1 MTPYYK
7 AVVESADAVPCVP
20 CRYFVLH
27 KLPGLTFLDSR
38 VVSAVERKEAK
49 RVGAFMRVVRPPDDT
64 VSILCVCV
72 CVCLSVCIC
81 SSSSCFIARIYPQAT
96 IHTVSFGF

>member
-1 MTPYYK
+1 MI
-7 AVVESADAVPCVP
+7 S

-38 VVSAVERKEAK
+38 AVSGGERKEAK

-64 VSILCVCV
+64 VSSSIHHVRLYKQCEM
-72 CVCLSVCIC
+72 LKC
-81 SSSSCFIARIYPQAT
+81 SLHIQDVY
-96 IHTVSFGF
+96 

>member
-1 MTPYYK
+1 MHMYFH
-7 AVVESADAVPCVP
+7 VC

-38 VVSAVERKEAK
+38 AVSSVKRKEAK

-64 VSILCVCV
+64 VSLHTHYTLLAI
-72 CVCLSVCIC
+72 S
-81 SSSSCFIARIYPQAT
+81 AM
-96 IHTVSFGF
+96 HTVSTHIVVTVLL

>member
-72 CVCLSVCIC
+72 CVCLCVCVC
-81 SSSSCFIARIYPQAT
+81 VYLLQL
-96 IHTVSFGF
+96 